1 MPHLPVVTVL
11 LGLLLL
17 GQSAGC
23 SYVVEFDRSLLLDAG
38 VDGGDGDAG
47 FELAGEAPAQA
58 ERSSDGNDSGE
69 EPQRPSR

>member
-1 MPHLPVVTVL
+1 MPRSPSVTVL

-17 GQSAGC
+17 GPSAGC

-47 FELAGEAPAQA
+47 FELAGETPDQA
-58 ERSSDGNDSGE
+58 ERPSNESDSGD
-69 EPQRPSR
+69 EP